1 MKQSILLLST
11 VLIISTL
18 SAQTTIAVV
27 DFEAN
32 GINAIENKA
41 LSNRLRNELVKLETY
56 QVIERELMD
65 EILQEQ
71 GFQQSGCV
79 SDECLV
85 SVGKMVGVT
94 QIVGGSI
101 SIVGN
106 IITASVRMI
115 DVETGELLKV
125 TDYDSNSGIESI
137 LTRGMKAVATD
148 LSMTKNVEFYDSA
161 INATVKTSKNIT
173 SGMSNGITNIFS
185 SGVRG
190 AKAYIL
196 AHDLKKAYWRVGIAG
211 IPYESYGSGEISFIV
226 PAILNEKRNIIA
238 SNGVSMAYYRSNNY
252 FYYDVYE
259 SSGLALNGE
268 TALTIYPVQA
278 YMKYGIYYYEANWSW
293 RDKERRNCPLFAFGL
308 QINAP
313 WISNHFY
320 FGLESSYITNFGK
333 DGIKPTLLLNYKI

>member
-11 VLIISTL
+11 VFIISTL

-161 INATVKTSKNIT
+161 INSTVKTSKNIT
-173 SGMSNGITNIFS
+173 SGMSNGITNIFN

-190 AKAYIL
+190 AKAYIQ
-196 AHDLKKAYWRVGIAG
+196 AHDLKIAYWRVGIAG
-211 IPYESYGSGEISFIV
+211 IPYESYGSAEISYVV
-226 PAILNEKRNIIA
+226 PATFNENRKIMA
-238 SNGVSMAYYRSNNY
+238 TNGFSLGYYRSNNH
-252 FYYDVYE
+252 FYSGVTE
-259 SSGLALNGE
+259 SSGLSLNAE
-268 TALTIYPVQA
+268 TALRFQSLCA
-278 YMKYGIYYYEANWSW
+278 YLKLGIYYYEANHTWMSM
-293 RDKERRNCPLFAFGL
+293 ESNNCPIFSYGFQVNL
-308 QINAP
+308 P
-313 WISNHFY
+313 WVSNHFY
-320 FGLESSYITNFGK
+320 FGMESTYITNFNK